1 MDGSSIFSQISEALE
16 SLKLSKRPVRE
27 PSNQTARHHGEH
39 GQNEG
44 RKEKGWERKMGQE
57 VRQQC
62 KKEDQEERCSFL
74 QDHHLCSQVNEK
86 QRQYRMKPLP
96 RNNFQKFSVI
106 KSLYTNI
113 KEKPLLVWLSRQEMS
128 YISQSQPD
136 SSALWLIC
144 GLKINHFVIYN
155 GTFISPPRAVI
166 LYHLTSQ

>member
-1 MDGSSIFSQISEALE
+1 
-16 SLKLSKRPVRE
+16 
-27 PSNQTARHHGEH
+27 
-39 GQNEG
+39 
-44 RKEKGWERKMGQE
+44 
-57 VRQQC
+57 
-62 KKEDQEERCSFL
+62 
-74 QDHHLCSQVNEK
+74 
-86 QRQYRMKPLP
+86 MKPLP

-166 LYHLTSQ
+166 LYHLTSQWLQTHVVLPKNGRSIFKKPRKKKKEPHKCTWIKWVWGTVWNGASAHMWHGKFLRKWAAKWEVKIDNVFSPIWFSEGKPVWE